1 MEEASYPVIEDIR
14 GHWHWIKPEIENILE
29 RSPQFTYM
37 PEDVYAACKSG
48 VAQCF
53 VHAGGFVITQID
65 IDRFTGDKSLVLW
78 LAGAKQRGNDYSG
91 MFSDFF
97 KRVAQFHGCVKVQTS
112 TAVPEVSE
120 HLQGIGW
127 KLNQIIYTQTL
138 TDTEES

>member
-29 RSPQFTYM
+29 RSPQFTYL

-91 MFSDFF
+91 IFSDFF
-97 KRVAQFHGCVKVQTS
+97 KRVAQSNDCIKVQTS
-112 TAVPEVSE
+112 TAVPEVGE

-127 KLNQIIYTQTL
+127 KLDQIIYTQTL

>member
-1 MEEASYPVIEDIR
+1 MEETGYPVIEDIR

-29 RSPQFTYM
+29 RSPQFTYL

-91 MFSDFF
+91 IFSDFF
-97 KRVAQFHGCVKVQTS
+97 KQVAQSNGCVKVQTS
-112 TAVPEVSE
+112 TAVPEVGE

-127 KLNQIIYTQTL
+127 KLDQIIYTQTL